1 MSNDDCI
8 PTIDSFAIE
17 TIPIQVESMA
27 ILESIL
33 CWKRLFPPAVLL
45 SILNF
50 ILMSISSVTYITYP
64 IKINIIFLSVSTIL
78 AFFFFVISVWIYFK
92 YECIEEITIPGEN
105 IEISQIV

>member
-8 PTIDSFAIE
+8 PTIASFAIE

-27 ILESIL
+27 ILEYIL

-45 SILNF
+45 SIINF
-50 ILMSISSVTYITYP
+50 ILMSISSVTYITDP
-64 IKINIIFLSVSTIL
+64 IKTNIIFLSVSTIL
-78 AFFFFVISVWIYFK
+78 SFFFFVISVWIYFK

-105 IEISQIV
+105 IEIYQIV